1 MSEGYFVEPAGD
13 HILVAD
19 IARET
24 TIDGIV
30 LPDNVREQEMLFGL
44 VIFIGPAVSSATK
57 VQDRVLYGPYAGK
70 NIVVDGVQFRIVR
83 EGQIEGYIRKKTS
96 PFVPEQSEREAGDA
110 V

>member
-30 LPDNVREQEMLFGL
+30 LPDNVRDRLFKRL
-44 VIFIGPAVSSATK
+44 NLDDYLKPLAK
-57 VQDRVLYGPYAGK
+57 
-70 NIVVDGVQFRIVR
+70 
-83 EGQIEGYIRKKTS
+83 
-96 PFVPEQSEREAGDA
+96 
-110 V
+110 

>member
-44 VIFIGPAVSSATK
+44 RNF
-57 VQDRVLYGPYAGK
+57 
-70 NIVVDGVQFRIVR
+70 VDGVD
-83 EGQIEGYIRKKTS
+83 S
-96 PFVPEQSEREAGDA
+96 
-110 V
+110 